1 MMKTSGKKTDQFV
14 LTNDKGFTLIEMA
27 IVLIIIGIIIGA
39 IVKGKD
45 IIRSGEQKKIY
56 SVFLNTWRTSYLNF
70 YDRTG
75 KILGD
80 TNNDRH
86 ADTNPLHR
94 NDPPSDNGREKLV
107 SGDTARQ
114 PPRFY
119 GLAQIGLETPKTN
132 TDKPW
137 KYRYSDSTGKG
148 HEMSIAFD
156 FDPRSKYNYMR
167 ISNIPNELCIAMDTM
182 IDGEAD
188 GTKGDFTGEGA
199 RGSAWGTTPSDDAV
213 ARWKMDF

>member
-1 MMKTSGKKTDQFV
+1 MTTTERKSDQFV
-14 LTNDKGFTLIEMA
+14 LTNNQGFTLIEMA

-107 SGDTARQ
+107 SGDTAHQ
-114 PPRFY
+114 PPHFY
-119 GLAQIGLETPKTN
+119 GLAQIGLEIPKTN

-137 KYRYSDSTGKG
+137 KYRYSDSTGEG
-148 HEMSIAFD
+148 HELTIAFD
-156 FDPRSKYNYMR
+156 FDPRGKYNYMR

-188 GTKGDFTGEGA
+188 GAKGDFKGDGA
-199 RGSAWGTTPSDDAV
+199 GGKAWGTTPSEDAV

>member
-1 MMKTSGKKTDQFV
+1 MNSGNNSDQFV
-14 LTNDKGFTLIEMA
+14 LKNDKGFTLIEMA

-56 SVFLNTWRTSYLNF
+56 SVFLNAWRTSYLNF

-80 TNNDRH
+80 TNNDRQP
-86 ADTNPLHR
+86 DTNPAHR
-94 NDPPSDNGREKLV
+94 GNPPSDRGRDTLV
-107 SGDTARQ
+107 SGDTAHN
-114 PPRFY
+114 PPHYY
-119 GLAQIGLETPKTN
+119 GLAQIGLEAPKTN
-132 TDKPW
+132 TEKAW

-148 HEMSIAFD
+148 HELAIAFD
-156 FDPRSKYNYMR
+156 YDRKGKYNYML

-182 IDGEAD
+182 IDGEMD
-188 GTKGDFTGEGA
+188 GAKGDFTGDGT
-199 RGSAWGTTPSDDAV
+199 RGKAWGTTPSDATA

>member
-1 MMKTSGKKTDQFV
+1 MMMTTGKKPDQFV

-86 ADTNPLHR
+86 ADTNALHR

-107 SGDTARQ
+107 LGDTAHQ
-114 PPRFY
+114 PPHYY
-119 GLAQIGLETPKTN
+119 GLAP
-132 TDKPW
+132 D
-137 KYRYSDSTGKG
+137 
-148 HEMSIAFD
+148 
-156 FDPRSKYNYMR
+156 RSG
-167 ISNIPNELCIAMDTM
+167 ITQD
-182 IDGEAD
+182 
-188 GTKGDFTGEGA
+188 
-199 RGSAWGTTPSDDAV
+199 
-213 ARWKMDF
+213 

>member
-1 MMKTSGKKTDQFV
+1 MMVNNGTKPDQSI
-14 LTNDKGFTLIEMA
+14 LKNDKGFTLIEMA

-56 SVFLNTWRTSYLNF
+56 SVFLNAWRTSYLNF

-80 TNNDRH
+80 TNNDRQP
-86 ADTNPLHR
+86 DTNPAHR
-94 NDPPSDNGREKLV
+94 GNPPSDSGRDALV
-107 SGDTARQ
+107 KGDTAHT
-114 PPRFY
+114 PPHYY
-119 GLAQIGLETPKTN
+119 GLAQIGLEAPKTN
-132 TDKPW
+132 AGKAW
-137 KYRYSDSTGKG
+137 KYRYSDSTGKA
-148 HEMSIAFD
+148 HELTIAFD
-156 FDPRSKYNYMR
+156 FDPRGKYNYMR

-188 GTKGDFTGEGA
+188 GLKGDFTGDGA
-199 RGSAWGTTPSDDAV
+199 SGKAWGTTPSDDAV
-213 ARWKMDF
+213 ARWKMEF

>member
-1 MMKTSGKKTDQFV
+1 MTNNEKISGKSV
-14 LTNDKGFTLIEMA
+14 LRDNKGFTLIEMA

-45 IIRSGEQKKIY
+45 IIRSGEQKKIF

-94 NDPPSDNGREKLV
+94 NNPPSDNGREKLV
-107 SGDTARQ
+107 LGDTAHH
-114 PPRFY
+114 PPHYY

-137 KYRYSDSTGKG
+137 QYRVHS
-148 HEMSIAFD
+148 E
-156 FDPRSKYNYMR
+156 
-167 ISNIPNELCIAMDTM
+167 C
-182 IDGEAD
+182 
-188 GTKGDFTGEGA
+188 
-199 RGSAWGTTPSDDAV
+199 
-213 ARWKMDF
+213 